1 MRLETDYINQMIT
14 IAISYLIKRDLF
26 GTLPNKSHK
35 PNDNKKRNT
44 FIYLKEVPGY
54 NEPRL

>member
-1 MRLETDYINQMIT
+1 MRLESDYINQMIT
-14 IAISYLIKRDLF
+14 IAISFLIKRDLF
-26 GTLPNKSHK
+26 GILPNQSHK